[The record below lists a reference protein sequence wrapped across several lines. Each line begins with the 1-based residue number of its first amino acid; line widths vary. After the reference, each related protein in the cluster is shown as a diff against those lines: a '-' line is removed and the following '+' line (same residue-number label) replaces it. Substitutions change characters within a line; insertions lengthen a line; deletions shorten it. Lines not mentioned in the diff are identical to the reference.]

1 MEPANDLL
9 QQKQKAK
16 AQRHSA
22 ARSLHPLVR
31 PHITIT
37 SPLRYPGGKRRLAA
51 FIAETLSLNGL
62 RPRLFVEPFAGGAS
76 VSLQLLKDDKVEAI
90 ALGEKDPLVASFWK
104 IVFNDHRWLTR
115 QIQRITPSLTLWKKY
130 KHGVMQDD
138 HERALACLF
147 LNRTSFSG
155 ILAPGAGP
163 LGGWQQVSDYK
174 IDCRYNKEQLIR
186 HINAVAELRDRVLFV
201 QEGSWRQTIARCE
214 RRGWARG
221 EVFYYLDPP
230 FYEKAEKLYR
240 FSFRDQDHTALRDY
254 LAQLQ
259 QNWLLSYDPAPK
271 IIDLYAE
278 QVNGTKR
285 VNLLY
290 SASKNDEIRPAQE
303 LIVTSINSLPEPE
316 RLWRSSAEWKGVA
329 TVIEA

>member
-1 MEPANDLL
+1 MELVNDLL
-9 QQKQKAK
+9 QQKPKEKAEM
-16 AQRHSA
+16 HSV
-22 ARSLHPLVR
+22 ARSLQPLVR
-31 PHITIT
+31 PQRTIT

-104 IVFNDHRWLTR
+104 IIFNDHQWLTQ
-115 QIQRITPSLTLWKKY
+115 QIRRITPSLELWKKF
-130 KHGVMQDD
+130 KHGVMTDD
-138 HERALACLF
+138 HQRALACFF

-163 LGGWQQVSDYK
+163 LGGWRQVSDYK
-174 IDCRYNKEQLIR
+174 IDCRFNKELLIR
-186 HINAVAELRDRVLFV
+186 NINAVAELRDRVLFI

-214 RRGWARG
+214 RRDWQRG

-240 FSFRDQDHTALRDY
+240 FSFQEQDHTALRDY
-254 LAQLQ
+254 LTQLQ
-259 QNWLLSYDPAPK
+259 QDWLLSYDPAPH
-271 IIDLYAE
+271 IIELYAARA
-278 QVNGTKR
+278 NGTKR

-303 LIVTSINSLPEPE
+303 LIVTSIHALPEPE
-316 RLWRSSAEWKGVA
+316 RLWRSSEEWKR
-329 TVIEA
+329 